1 MTGKPAARDCWH
13 PQYPAFREQFGEDPA
28 RFLYHDVSERP
39 LIDGMT
45 NPERI
50 RAWLE
55 VETDRADPRRPVVA
69 ALNERLTAVREGGR

>member
-1 MTGKPAARDCWH
+1 VTGKPAARDCGH

-28 RFLYHDVSERP
+28 RFIFHNLSERP

-45 NPERI
+45 DPDRI
-50 RAWLE
+50 RAWLK

-69 ALNERLTAVREGGR
+69 ALNERLKAVRGGER